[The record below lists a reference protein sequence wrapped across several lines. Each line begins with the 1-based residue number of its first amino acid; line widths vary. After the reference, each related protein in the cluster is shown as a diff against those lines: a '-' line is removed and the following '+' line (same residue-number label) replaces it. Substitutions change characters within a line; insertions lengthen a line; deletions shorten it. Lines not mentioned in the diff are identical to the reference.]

1 VVEKKKRK
9 VSPKGCRAKGR
20 AAEVEIVEIFDKAGI
35 PSQRVLGSGAFA
47 FAKSDIKIGITLNP
61 DGSKPPP
68 DETPCL
74 FRVESKNH
82 ASTPETVFPETA
94 RDVECVIAIGVKPV
108 QEAVFK
114 HLEQDDV
121 SKAVIMRRSKV
132 PPGALKAE
140 DYNRTHAVMIGL
152 NDFIELVKKAYGLN
166 HPSDV

>member
-1 VVEKKKRK
+1 MAQTKKRK

-20 AAEVEIVEIFDKAGI
+20 NAEVEIVEILDKAGI

-47 FAKSDIKIGITLNP
+47 FAKSDIKVGINLNE

-68 DETPCL
+68 DETSCL

-82 ASTPETVFPETA
+82 ASTPDTVFPETM
-94 RDVECVIAIGVKPV
+94 RDVEYVLAVGSKPI

-121 SKAVIMRRSKV
+121 SKAVVLRRSKV
-132 PPGALKAE
+132 PPGALKNE

-152 NDFIELVKKAYGLN
+152 NDFIDLVKRAYGIGNL
-166 HPSDV
+166 